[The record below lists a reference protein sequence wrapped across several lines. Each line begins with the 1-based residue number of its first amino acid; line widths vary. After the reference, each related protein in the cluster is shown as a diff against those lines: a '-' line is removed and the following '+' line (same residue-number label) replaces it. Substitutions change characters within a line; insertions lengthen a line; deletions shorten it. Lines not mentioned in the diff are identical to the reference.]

1 MKKTWRKW
9 AMAAAAMFG
18 CATMA
23 TTAQAEQAPAS
34 DYELSDSA
42 VSNFSPISITNSKT
56 NSGSYAAAKITKSGF
71 NLSAK
76 TLEDISQMAKVE
88 TASSNA
94 YSAKPIAKSLNISA
108 TAPTSDYAR
117 LKTTP
122 QEPSSTAH
130 TQTVGPMKIPAY
142 TISHIPDDF
151 KLMGKKM
158 ETGLGFKL
166 PIQKADISS
175 SYSLPKMSNL
185 FQTTENTL
193 GARLDIPAT
202 YLPNDNTLNAYLPMS
217 GKSKQPSTGIT
228 LPPLRTTFIT
238 LVAVKHFS
246 QLHVPKGWGSNVK
259 WNEGLMKN
267 KGGML
272 EIDTPVAQVSPT
284 IDFRIGVTGGSYKN
298 SFEKKS
304 NIGGI
309 NFSLE
314 KRITD
319 KFSAYAGIPLGA
331 VTGYGD
337 KTRPVMIPYAGVSQ
351 ELVKGIRIGARA
363 QWMPVQTGAS
373 LAGVKGKYSDVI
385 AGSAT
390 LSFGF

>member
-1 MKKTWRKW
+1 MIKTWKKW

-18 CATMA
+18 GATMA

-42 VSNFSPISITNSKT
+42 VSNFSPISVTTSKT
-56 NSGSYAAAKITKSGF
+56 SLSSYAAAAKITKPGF

-88 TASSNA
+88 TASSND

-130 TQTVGPMKIPAY
+130 TPTVGPMKIPAY

-175 SYSLPKMSNL
+175 SYSLPKMSNS
-185 FQTTENTL
+185 FQPANNTS
-193 GARLDIPAT
+193 GASLNIPADYT
-202 YLPNDNTLNAYLPMS
+202 RNDTLNAYLPMS

-351 ELVKGIRIGARA
+351 EFVKGIRIGARA

-373 LAGVKGKYSDVI
+373 LAGVKGKYSDVL